1 MRLSFLDEEIVAL
14 KGKGRYRFLRR
25 LSTPQDA
32 RIVIEGE
39 EVLNFSSNNYLGL
52 ANHPEVVAALGD
64 FASRYGVGAG
74 ASRLISGHMDVHAEL
89 EEAMARFK
97 GAESCLTF
105 SAGYMANLGILSTL
119 GDSGSTIFSDEW
131 NHASIVDGCRLS
143 RARVEVYRHA
153 DVTHLEDLLRASS
166 ARRKIVVTDG
176 VFSMDGDVAPLPDI
190 VEVKDRHGAILV
202 VDDAHATG
210 VLPPGGRGSADAF
223 GLSGRVEI
231 LMGTFSKALGTYGA
245 YLCSTR
251 RMVEFFINKC
261 RPFIFNTGLP
271 PAVAGATL
279 ASLGLL
285 SREPGRL
292 QALWDNERLF
302 REEMGAR
309 GRKVES
315 DTAIVPILVGSDGD
329 TMAASRALFDRG
341 VFVHGIRPPTV
352 PEGTGRLRLTLMAT
366 HTAGMVRTAAERI
379 DEVLRERGIG
389 NDGTVAAKG

>member
-1 MRLSFLDEEIVAL
+1 MCTLPKENLQS
-14 KGKGRYRFLRR
+14 
-25 LSTPQDA
+25 
-32 RIVIEGE
+32 
-39 EVLNFSSNNYLGL
+39 
-52 ANHPEVVAALGD
+52 HPEVVAAL
-64 FASRYGVGAG
+64 AEYAKRYGVGAG
-74 ASRLISGHMDVHAEL
+74 ASRLIGGHMDVHAEL
-89 EEAMARFK
+89 EEAVARFK
-97 GAESCLTF
+97 GAEACLTF

-119 GDSGSTIFSDEW
+119 GGSDSTIFSDEW

-176 VFSMDGDVAPLPDI
+176 VFSMDGDVAPLPDL
-190 VEVKDRHGAILV
+190 VEAKDRHGAILV

-251 RMVEFFINKC
+251 RMVEYFINRC

-271 PAVAGATL
+271 PAVAGATI
-279 ASLGLL
+279 AALGLL
-285 SREPGRL
+285 TREPGRL
-292 QALWDNERLF
+292 KALWDNERLF

-329 TMAASRALFDRG
+329 TMEASRALFDRG

-366 HTAGMVRTAAERI
+366 HTAEMVRTAAARI